1 MGYADHSSSLQWQVR
16 NPMAIG
22 IDPTVDFAF
31 KKLLGSPDH
40 PAITLHFL
48 NAVLGGDPV
57 ISSVEFINPFM
68 EKEFDE
74 DKLAILDVKATD
86 NHGRKLNIE
95 MQTTLPG
102 ELRSRLAY
110 YAAAQFVEQM
120 KEGDDYKQLRPSIG
134 ICVLNGKMFPK
145 VADLHLDFRL
155 RSRKPALK
163 LTDSLQIHLLEL
175 PKYTP
180 PSDNGVITDPIEKW
194 VFFFQQAVSLTRQQL
209 IERLGDDAF
218 AEAAGVLEMIA
229 RSPKERELYEARL
242 KMQRDERSRLD
253 AARDQALAEGVAKG
267 ALAGRIQLL
276 QELLSEPQSELTE
289 LIAEPEQ
296 KLAAMVTELQ
306 ERLRSRN

>member
-1 MGYADHSSSLQWQVR
+1 
-16 NPMAIG
+16 MAIG

-48 NAVLGGDPV
+48 NAVLGGDPE
-57 ISSVEFINPFM
+57 ITSVEFINPFM

-120 KEGDDYKQLRPSIG
+120 REGDKYQHLQPSIG
-134 ICVLNGKMFPK
+134 ICVLNGRMFPE
-145 VADLHLDFRL
+145 VAELHLDFRL
-155 RSRKPALK
+155 RSQTPTLK

-180 PSDNGVITDPIEKW
+180 PSDNRGITDPIEAW
-194 VFFFQQAVSLTRQQL
+194 AYFFQRASSLTVEQL
-209 IERLGDDAF
+209 IDRLGESF
-218 AEAAGVLEMIA
+218 VEAAGVLEMIA
-229 RSPKERELYEARL
+229 RSPRDRELYEARL
-242 KMQRDERSRLD
+242 KMQRDEQSRID
-253 AARDQALAEGVAKG
+253 AARDQALAKG
-267 ALAGRIQLL
+267 LLAGKIQLL
-276 QELLSEPQSELTE
+276 QELLGEQPSELTE
-289 LIAEPEQ
+289 LIAEPEEQ
-296 KLAAMVTELQ
+296 LAALANELQ
-306 ERLRSRN
+306 ERLRSRD